1 MKKGLLLSLVI
12 ACACVGYGQFSPKE
26 QVVYTRFT
34 SPSWLEVLKNTEGKT
49 ASFTQKML
57 QYAKDNPPLTVMANH
72 GYTKEDSLNYFQN
85 SQLWISYNP
94 YLPPFVPYSY
104 KTTREDP
111 EEDLALYL
119 TSLNLWKGYNKEK
132 WGAIE
137 QALKAEKNGD
147 YPELKIS
154 NNKLQSYKRYEEQLM
169 QWQKQNPWYA
179 KVLMKA
185 HLEQVKRQLGL

>member
-1 MKKGLLLSLVI
+1 MKKGLLLLLTIS
-12 ACACVGYGQFSPKE
+12 AYFGYSQFSPKE
-26 QVVYTRFT
+26 QVVFNRFT
-34 SPSWLEVLKNTEGKT
+34 SPSWLEIVKDTKGNT

-119 TSLNLWKGYNKEK
+119 TSLNLWKAYNKEK
-132 WGAIE
+132 WE
-137 QALKAEKNGD
+137 TVENALKTEKNGD
-147 YPELKIS
+147 YPVLKNG
-154 NNKLQSYKRYEEQLM
+154 NNKFQCYMQYQELLM
-169 QWQKQNPWYA
+169 QWQQQNPWYA
-179 KVLMKA
+179 KVLMKT

>member
-1 MKKGLLLSLVI
+1 MKKGLLLSLIMVCMSI
-12 ACACVGYGQFSPKE
+12 VYSQFSPKE
-26 QVVYTRFT
+26 QVVFSRFT
-34 SPSWLEVLKNTEGKT
+34 SPNWREIIKESKGNVALF
-49 ASFTQKML
+49 SQKML
-57 QYAKDNPPLTVMANH
+57 QYAKENQPLEKMANN
-72 GYTKEDSLNYFQN
+72 GYSKEDSLNYFQN

-111 EEDLALYL
+111 EGDLTLYL
-119 TSLNLWKGYNKEK
+119 TSLNLWKAYNKEK
-132 WGAIE
+132 WEATE
-137 QALKAEKNGD
+137 QALKTEKNGD

-154 NNKLQSYKRYEEQLM
+154 KNKFQSYKQYEEQLI